1 MKIIP
6 AIDIMDGKCVRLTQG
21 NFGAMKVYDE
31 DPLEVALR
39 FQNADIEHIHLIDL
53 DGAERGMVTNWETI
67 ENIRANTALNI
78 DFGGGVKTDEDVELL
93 LELNID
99 RINVGSVAVKEPDKF
114 KGWIERFGADNF
126 ILSADV
132 KGKSVKVSGWKEA
145 TTFTVYDLISQYQP
159 SGIQVVTCTDIAADG
174 MLAGPNFAL
183 YKKLINRF
191 PDLKVI
197 ASGGVASIE
206 DVEKLRYIG
215 VAGVIIGKAIYEGRI
230 KLEELASLNHS

>member
-6 AIDIMDGKCVRLTQG
+6 AIDIVDGKCVRLTQG
-21 NFGAMKVYDE
+21 NFGSMKVYDE
-31 DPLEVALR
+31 DPLDVALR
-39 FQNADIEHIHLIDL
+39 FQDADIEHIHLVDL

-67 ENIRANTALNI
+67 EKIRANTALQI
-78 DFGGGVKTDEDVELL
+78 DFGGGVKTEEDVELL

-99 RINVGSVAVKEPDKF
+99 QINVGSVAVKEPEKF
-114 KGWIERFGADNF
+114 REWITRFGPDNF

-132 KGKSVKVSGWKEA
+132 KGKSVKVSGWQES
-145 TTFTVYDLISQYQP
+145 TTFTVYDLITTYLP
-159 SGIQVVTCTDIAADG
+159 DGIRTVTCTDISADG
-174 MLAGPNFAL
+174 MLSGPNFAL

-191 PDLKVI
+191 PDTKII
-197 ASGGVASIE
+197 ASGGVSSIE

-230 KLEELASLNHS
+230 KLEELAALNHS